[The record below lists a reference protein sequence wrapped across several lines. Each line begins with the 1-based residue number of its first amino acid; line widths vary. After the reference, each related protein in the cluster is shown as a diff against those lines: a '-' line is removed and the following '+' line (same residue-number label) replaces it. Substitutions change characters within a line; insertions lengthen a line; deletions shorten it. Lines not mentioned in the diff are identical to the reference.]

1 MKEKPRDDDLPLFVG
16 TIDFGTTF
24 SGYAYMSK
32 DEFQGKTK
40 HIETRAWR
48 VDRWTRHKA
57 PTSVL
62 FDEWKHFHTFGYEAE
77 EHFHE
82 YVKSGSLDKW
92 YFFQNFKLEISKQAV
107 LDDTFMLYDIRRKN
121 RMRAVDVVMEIIKYL
136 KGDLLSSLN
145 QRLTNFDDSLIQW
158 VLTVPVTWSLT
169 ARNFMRKTAYLAGIP
184 KHQLKLLPEAEA
196 AAFYCGQKELDIQQS
211 SDGAAFLSELPSNY
225 TFLVADLGGG
235 TIDITVHQKGHGKVQ
250 KVMGLEWGSK
260 KVNECFEDYCL
271 GLFGDGFTD
280 LRVNNP
286 DDYLFLM
293 ENFEQEKLQFTTE
306 KLNKVEKILIRLP
319 ASLLYNKT
327 QKLAIPTNV
336 FRSFYDN
343 SIDGLIRALNE
354 LFHYEEMKNVKTI
367 IAVGGFAESSIIINE
382 LRSSV
387 KGLDIVVP
395 GNPGLA
401 VMRGAIL
408 NGFIENP
415 NTNEPKSKYGTF
427 GRRSLR
433 RSFRNLSFR
442 RAGKYTCG
450 NDSTDKQE
458 RFLSEIFGSE
468 IVMIMKTELEQ
479 DFFKFCFEFQK
490 KIRKFKNGN
499 NLPIEEL
506 VFSVPYEW
514 RDRFSKLNNKS
525 LEEKIR
531 ESEYKDFVSCEY
543 DKLKIKWPFFHKYF
557 SV

>member
-1 MKEKPRDDDLPLFVG
+1 
-16 TIDFGTTF
+16 
-24 SGYAYMSK
+24 
-32 DEFQGKTK
+32 
-40 HIETRAWR
+40 
-48 VDRWTRHKA
+48 
-57 PTSVL
+57 
-62 FDEWKHFHTFGYEAE
+62 
-77 EHFHE
+77 
-82 YVKSGSLDKW
+82 
-92 YFFQNFKLEISKQAV
+92 
-107 LDDTFMLYDIRRKN
+107 
-121 RMRAVDVVMEIIKYL
+121 
-136 KGDLLSSLN
+136 
-145 QRLTNFDDSLIQW
+145 
-158 VLTVPVTWSLT
+158 
-169 ARNFMRKTAYLAGIP
+169 
-184 KHQLKLLPEAEA
+184 
-196 AAFYCGQKELDIQQS
+196 
-211 SDGAAFLSELPSNY
+211 
-225 TFLVADLGGG
+225 
-235 TIDITVHQKGHGKVQ
+235 
-250 KVMGLEWGSK
+250 MGLEWGSK

-327 QKLAIPTNV
+327 EKLAIPTNV

-343 SIDGLIRALNE
+343 SIDGLIRELNE

-382 LRSSV
+382 LRSRF
-387 KGLDIVVP
+387 KGLDIIVP

-401 VMRGAIL
+401 VMHGAIL

-415 NTNEPKSKYGTF
+415 NTNEPKSMYGTF
-427 GRRSLR
+427 GRRSSR

-499 NLPIEEL
+499 NLPSEL

-531 ESEYKDFVSCEY
+531 ESEYIDFVSCKY
-543 DKLKIKWPFFHKYF
+543 DKLKIK
-557 SV
+557 